1 VRWLPILAVAGA
13 LTFVTR
19 LSFIALLGHAGVPP
33 LLKRAL
39 RFVPPAVLTAI
50 IFMEVVVRDGKPEL
64 GAGNVRLF
72 AAMAAALVAWRT
84 RNVLLTVAVGMAAL
98 WTIQALG

>member
-1 VRWLPILAVAGA
+1 MSWLPVLAVAGL

-39 RFVPPAVLTAI
+39 RFVPPAVLSAI
-50 IFMEVVVRDGKPEL
+50 ISMEVVVRDGAPAL
-64 GAGNVRLF
+64 GAGNLRLV
-72 AAMAAALVAWRT
+72 AAAVAALVAWVSRS
-84 RNVLLTVAVGMAAL
+84 VLLTVVVGMAAL
-98 WTIQALG
+98 WTLQSLR